1 MTQEEVRE
9 LGDKAIRIVTKSL
22 ERVQENN
29 QADKN
34 WAAEKEE
41 DDEDFDQEDY
51 AMIKEENNN
60 EFDLQFAAAEFMGIL
75 FKTHISFVAEL
86 VQRLQTEVL
95 PHAFASDDQ
104 KRRKFGLFVLDD
116 MVEHLGPTYFTQ
128 NDFNTIVQTICGFC
142 NH

>member
-86 VQRLQTEVL
+86 V
-95 PHAFASDDQ
+95 
-104 KRRKFGLFVLDD
+104 
-116 MVEHLGPTYFTQ
+116 
-128 NDFNTIVQTICGFC
+128 
-142 NH
+142 